1 MSDPAVT
8 LLLVDDEPSI
18 LSALRRLFRP
28 QGYRILLAESGA
40 AALDMLAAEPVDL
53 VLSDMRMPGMDGAT
67 LLEQVRQR
75 WPQTLRMLLTG
86 YADISSTIAAINRGE
101 IHRYI
106 AKPWDDQDLV
116 LSVREGLTRR
126 ALELE
131 NRRLLALTRAQN
143 DELQQTNS
151 QLEQRVHARTAE
163 LEQVNNMLQMAYAQL
178 EENFLLSLDVFAG
191 VMELRER
198 GAAGHSREVAKLA
211 QGIAQQ
217 LGLPPREVRD
227 VFAAGLLHEIGKMS
241 LPDALLHKPLS
252 LMSSDEQARWRR
264 HPLAAETALLP
275 LTQLQRVAQ
284 LVRAQLER
292 LDGKG
297 GPDGLQGEGFAPAA
311 QALAVAVRYM
321 ALIHGRLSERASS
334 ASAAQA
340 LIAGCGGT
348 HFSSA
353 VVQAFTAVMTHQAE
367 APPAQDVCI
376 DAHALRPGMVLARD
390 LHSANGVLLLAAGFR
405 FDAHVVRQ
413 IHDFMARE
421 GSRLK
426 LHVHPTSQLA
436 DEHAGA
442 APLLESV
449 R

>member
-1 MSDPAVT
+1 MSEPTVT

-40 AALDMLAAEPVDL
+40 AALTMLATEPVDL

-131 NRRLLALTRAQN
+131 NQRLLALTRSQN
-143 DELQQTNS
+143 EELQQANS
-151 QLEQRVHARTAE
+151 QLEHRVHARTAE

-178 EENFLLSLDVFAG
+178 DENFLLSLDVFAG
-191 VMELRER
+191 LMELRER
-198 GAAGHSREVAKLA
+198 GAAGHSREVARLA
-211 QGIAQQ
+211 KGIAQQ

-241 LPDALLHKPLS
+241 LPDTMLHKPLS
-252 LMSSDEQARWRR
+252 LMSSDEQTRWRR
-264 HPLAAETALLP
+264 HPLAAQTALLP
-275 LTQLQRVAQ
+275 LAQLQRVAQ

-297 GPDGLQGEGFAPAA
+297 GPDGLQGEDFAPAA

-321 ALIHGRLSERASS
+321 GLIHGRMSEKACD

-340 LIAGCGGT
+340 LIAGGAGT
-348 HFSSA
+348 HFSAA
-353 VVQAFTAVMTHQAE
+353 VVQAFAGVMATQAE
-367 APPAQDVCI
+367 TPPAQDVCI
-376 DAHALRPGMVLARD
+376 DAQALRPGMVLARD
-390 LHSANGVLLLAAGFR
+390 LHSASGVLLLAAGFR
-405 FDAHVVRQ
+405 FDAQVVRQ
-413 IHDFMARE
+413 IHEFVARE

-426 LHVHPTSQLA
+426 LHVHPTSQM
-436 DEHAGA
+436 A
-442 APLLESV
+442 AEGLSAERLPESV